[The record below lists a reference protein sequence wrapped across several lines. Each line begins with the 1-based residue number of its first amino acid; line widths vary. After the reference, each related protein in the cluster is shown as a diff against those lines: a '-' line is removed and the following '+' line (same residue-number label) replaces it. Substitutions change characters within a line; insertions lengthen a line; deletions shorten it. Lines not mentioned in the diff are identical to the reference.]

1 MIIKDTITP
10 KEHGEREVIVTDD
23 TAQHWARYFG
33 AESLG
38 DLDERSVREIYDAIK
53 HHSDQQNHPIKT
65 RYRNDAGEIELD
77 PAELGDDLFQAMRPE
92 APNDA
97 MFDPQYSEVEFT
109 VKVMGRTASDAY
121 NKMIEA
127 RFEDSETRR
136 LEDIASGASVA
147 LHTVLQPPN
156 LAT

>member
-1 MIIKDTITP
+1 
-10 KEHGEREVIVTDD
+10 
-23 TAQHWARYFG
+23 
-33 AESLG
+33 
-38 DLDERSVREIYDAIK
+38 
-53 HHSDQQNHPIKT
+53 
-65 RYRNDAGEIELD
+65 
-77 PAELGDDLFQAMRPE
+77 MRPE